1 MDTLLV
7 LGCGSIG
14 KRHIGNFKCLGIRH
28 IVAVDPRPD
37 RREEVKQRFGLS
49 AVYATLEEALTEKL
63 DGAVICSPTS
73 MHIQP
78 ALELARRGVHLMIE
92 KPISHNLDG
101 VDELLKI
108 CGERRLACFVAYVMR
123 FYPPLVTIK
132 RLIDDGAVGRVW
144 SIRTENSSYLPDWH
158 PWEDYRSFYMAKK
171 DEGGGAI
178 LDESHT
184 IDYMRWF
191 FGEADRV
198 YAFNGKISTLEID
211 SDDLAEMVVRFQ
223 SGAVGTIH
231 LDLLGR
237 TPRKNLEVIGSEGTL
252 LWDWEGHEV
261 RLFRA
266 ATKAWE
272 RFPHQ
277 VDDYNK
283 VYIAESRHFLEC
295 ARTGAVPL
303 ISGEDGKRTLQL
315 ILAAME
321 SSRLDR
327 SVPVHGG

>member
-1 MDTLLV
+1 MDSLLV

-14 KRHIGNFKCLGIRH
+14 KRHIGNFKALGIPN

-37 RREEVKQRFGLS
+37 RREEVKSRFGLT
-49 AVYATLEEALTEKL
+49 AVYTTVEQALHEDL
-63 DGAVICSPTS
+63 HAAVICTPTS
-73 MHIQP
+73 MHVQP
-78 ALELARRGVHLMIE
+78 AIELARRGIHLMIE
-92 KPISHNLDG
+92 KPISHNLEG
-101 VDELLKI
+101 VDDLLKT
-108 CGERRLACFVAYVMR
+108 CHERSLVCFVAYVMR
-123 FYPPLVTIK
+123 FYPPLATVK
-132 RLIDDGAVGRVW
+132 RLLDGGGIGTVL

-184 IDYMRWF
+184 LDYMRWF

-211 SDDLAEMVVRFQ
+211 SDDLAEMVVSFR
-223 SGAVGTIH
+223 SGAVGAIH

-237 TPRKNLEVIGSEGTL
+237 VPRKNLEVIGSEGTL
-252 LWDWEGHEV
+252 LWDWDGHEV

-266 ATKAWE
+266 ATKSWE
-272 RFPHQ
+272 RFSHD
-277 VDDYNK
+277 VSDYNQ
-283 VYIAESRHFLEC
+283 VYIAESRHFLDC
-295 ARTGAVPL
+295 VRGAATPL

-315 ILAAME
+315 VLAAIE
-321 SSRLDR
+321 SSRLER
-327 SVPVHGG
+327 AVPVHS